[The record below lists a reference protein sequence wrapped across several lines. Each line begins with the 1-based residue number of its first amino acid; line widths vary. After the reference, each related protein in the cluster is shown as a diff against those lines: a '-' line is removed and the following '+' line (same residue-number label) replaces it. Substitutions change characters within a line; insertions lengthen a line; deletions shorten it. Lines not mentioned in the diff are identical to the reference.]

1 MHIDFE
7 YPRGIKN
14 RSIESAY
21 EFNSTPGN
29 IVLTQSLAISALY
42 GSIPMVIRISAVNQR
57 RIDTGIKITVITKM
71 DLCKYNPQSFKFY
84 RPAALETNVSNAVL
98 IPIITEYGTIII
110 IIFPRPIPARST
122 LEFS

>member
-1 MHIDFE
+1 
-7 YPRGIKN
+7 
-14 RSIESAY
+14 
-21 EFNSTPGN
+21 
-29 IVLTQSLAISALY
+29 
-42 GSIPMVIRISAVNQR
+42 MVIRISAVNQR

-110 IIFPRPIPARST
+110 IIFQRPIPARST